1 MLKYIFSKKHN
12 LCVNLQTTLSNSLA
26 YFTYLSETLG
36 KLLMNSFGSTL
47 EQNYL
52 YVVLEIYGCFQYADM
67 LKSGLERT
75 SEL

>member
-1 MLKYIFSKKHN
+1 
-12 LCVNLQTTLSNSLA
+12 
-26 YFTYLSETLG
+26 
-36 KLLMNSFGSTL
+36 MNSFGSTL

-52 YVVLEIYGCFQYADM
+52 YVVLGIYGCFHYADM